1 MSDKE
6 KRPGSGSEPAS
17 SRAPAPSS
25 RADAGRPAGSSAD
38 AGSSSSGPASVG
50 PVAVAPKASMA
61 KYKAALRREI
71 RKKKKDPEIDYLNI
85 TAMLDL
91 MTIILVFLLQSMAS
105 SAASIQENDDMRLSR
120 SVLNGEPSDQGV
132 ILIISKSAI
141 LLGEDADPV
150 VRLPARE
157 QLATNG
163 LDAQYKRN
171 GPSDLYI
178 VPLARR
184 LENARKIDKAVRSAK
199 GQPSNTSEAI
209 IIADATTPY
218 RLLIEVLY
226 TLGQSE
232 FGKYH
237 LLVMRKK
244 G

>member
-1 MSDKE
+1 MSDKG
-6 KRPGSGSEPAS
+6 KKPSGSEEPAAREQAGHS
-17 SRAPAPSS
+17 DDRSDSDSLAPTGPGSLRLRAA
-25 RADAGRPAGSSAD
+25 
-38 AGSSSSGPASVG
+38 
-50 PVAVAPKASMA
+50 APKASTA
-61 KYKAALRREI
+61 RFKAALRREI
-71 RKKKKDPEIDYLNI
+71 RRKKKDPEIDYLNI

-105 SAASIQENDDMRLSR
+105 STAAIQETDDMRLARTVMS
-120 SVLNGEPSDQGV
+120 GEPSDKGI
-132 ILIISKSAI
+132 ILTISKTAI

-157 QLATNG
+157 VLATNG
-163 LDAQYKRN
+163 LGPEYKRS

-184 LENARKIDKAVRSAK
+184 LENARKLDKAVQAAK
-199 GQPSNTSEAI
+199 GRPPATSEAI
-209 IIADATTPY
+209 IVADATTPY
-218 RLLIEVLY
+218 RLLIEVLF

-237 LLVMRKK
+237 LLVMRKR